1 VVADEPFLGGDLEL
15 FALADLQTMQGWSY
29 RSQWW
34 IRHLD
39 GHARPM
45 ARGAHGQVLAIDR
58 PAGVVVAHT
67 GSAPRPPSTLL
78 DPVLQPL
85 LDAIVATVP

>member
-1 VVADEPFLGGDLEL
+1 
-15 FALADLQTMQGWSY
+15 
-29 RSQWW
+29 
-34 IRHLD
+34 
-39 GHARPM
+39 M

-78 DPVLQPL
+78 DPVIQPL
-85 LDAIVATVP
+85 LDAIVAAVP

>member
-45 ARGAHGQVLAIDR
+45 ARGAHGQALAIDR
-58 PAGVVVAHT
+58 PAAHT
-67 GSAPRPPSTLL
+67 GSAPQPQSTLL

>member
-1 VVADEPFLGGDLEL
+1 
-15 FALADLQTMQGWSY
+15 
-29 RSQWW
+29 
-34 IRHLD
+34 
-39 GHARPM
+39 M

-67 GSAPRPPSTLL
+67 GSARPPSTLL

-85 LDAIVATVP
+85 LDAIVAAVP

>member
-1 VVADEPFLGGDLEL
+1 MVANEPFLGGDLEL

-45 ARGAHGQVLAIDR
+45 ARGAHGQALAIDR

-67 GSAPRPPSTLL
+67 GLAPRPQSTLL

-85 LDAIVATVP
+85 LEAILATVP

>member
-1 VVADEPFLGGDLEL
+1 
-15 FALADLQTMQGWSY
+15 
-29 RSQWW
+29 
-34 IRHLD
+34 
-39 GHARPM
+39 M

-67 GSAPRPPSTLL
+67 GAAPRPPSTLL

-85 LDAIVATVP
+85 LDAIVAAVP

>member
-1 VVADEPFLGGDLEL
+1 MVADKPFLGGDLEL
-15 FALADLQTMQGWSY
+15 FALADLQTVQGWSY

-67 GSAPRPPSTLL
+67 GSARPPSTLL

>member
-1 VVADEPFLGGDLEL
+1 VVADEPFLGGYPEL
-15 FALADLQTMQGWSY
+15 FALADLQTMKGWSY

-67 GSAPRPPSTLL
+67 GSARPLSTLL

-85 LDAIVATVP
+85 LDAIVAAVP

>member
-1 VVADEPFLGGDLEL
+1 MVADEPFLGGDLEL

-34 IRHLD
+34 IRPLD
-39 GHARPM
+39 AHARPM

-67 GSAPRPPSTLL
+67 PLAPRPHSTLL